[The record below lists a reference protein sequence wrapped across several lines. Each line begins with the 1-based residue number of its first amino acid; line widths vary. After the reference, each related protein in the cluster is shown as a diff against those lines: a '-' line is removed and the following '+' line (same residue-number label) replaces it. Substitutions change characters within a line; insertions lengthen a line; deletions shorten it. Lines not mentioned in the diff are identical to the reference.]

1 MPTCPPAKR
10 YIVSLLVVSVRILQY
25 TSPENYLILSVQGR
39 LIKHTIFL
47 AVLFPRSLSPKLP
60 IVSVTVGGSP
70 EKEQENRKVSGI
82 YDFNEWLHGP
92 RYVAVL
98 YIRTLTNPFII
109 TFCQGVPL
117 NRAKEKSS
125 SAEVTDNFL
134 YNSSLNE
141 RQRAAVCRI
150 LSGQCRPCPY
160 LLFGPPGTGKTIT
173 VVEAI
178 LQVSSVSG
186 SVENLL
192 RLERNIHISSRALLG
207 ILVVVTALWVMGI
220 LGVQQEEPWESLKK
234 QGHLGRLNV
243 KSTKAFCLSPIP
255 CPLRCDYSR
264 KSLEVPGYETVL
276 VISLTG
282 RSAVHQVIKLYVEI
296 SVRYIGPKLWNSIP
310 NMFKNITNFKS
321 FKRSISQVDLVQF
334 L

>member
-1 MPTCPPAKR
+1 M
-10 YIVSLLVVSVRILQY
+10 
-25 TSPENYLILSVQGR
+25 
-39 LIKHTIFL
+39 
-47 AVLFPRSLSPKLP
+47 
-60 IVSVTVGGSP
+60 GGSP
-70 EKEQENRKVSGI
+70 EKEQEDRKGPGI
-82 YDFNEWLHGP
+82 YDFNEWPHGP
-92 RYVAVL
+92 RYGSVL
-98 YIRTLTNPFII
+98 CIRTLTNPFII

-207 ILVVVTALWVMGI
+207 ILVVVVALWVMG
-220 LGVQQEEPWESLKK
+220 LFV
-234 QGHLGRLNV
+234 
-243 KSTKAFCLSPIP
+243 C
-255 CPLRCDYSR
+255 SR
-264 KSLEVPGYETVL
+264 KNHGK
-276 VISLTG
+276 
-282 RSAVHQVIKLYVEI
+282 A
-296 SVRYIGPKLWNSIP
+296 
-310 NMFKNITNFKS
+310 
-321 FKRSISQVDLVQF
+321 
-334 L
+334 

>member
-1 MPTCPPAKR
+1 M
-10 YIVSLLVVSVRILQY
+10 
-25 TSPENYLILSVQGR
+25 
-39 LIKHTIFL
+39 
-47 AVLFPRSLSPKLP
+47 
-60 IVSVTVGGSP
+60 
-70 EKEQENRKVSGI
+70 
-82 YDFNEWLHGP
+82 
-92 RYVAVL
+92 
-98 YIRTLTNPFII
+98 
-109 TFCQGVPL
+109 
-117 NRAKEKSS
+117 KEKSS

-207 ILVVVTALWVMGI
+207 ILVAALWVMGI

-234 QGHLGRLNV
+234 QGHLGRLKV
-243 KSTKAFCLSPIP
+243 KSA
-255 CPLRCDYSR
+255 
-264 KSLEVPGYETVL
+264 
-276 VISLTG
+276 
-282 RSAVHQVIKLYVEI
+282 
-296 SVRYIGPKLWNSIP
+296 
-310 NMFKNITNFKS
+310 KS
-321 FKRSISQVDLVQF
+321 FSFVGNPMPFAQRLQP
-334 L
+334 

>member
-1 MPTCPPAKR
+1 M
-10 YIVSLLVVSVRILQY
+10 
-25 TSPENYLILSVQGR
+25 
-39 LIKHTIFL
+39 
-47 AVLFPRSLSPKLP
+47 
-60 IVSVTVGGSP
+60 TVGGSP
-70 EKEQENRKVSGI
+70 EKEQEDRKGPGI

-92 RYVAVL
+92 RYGSVL
-98 YIRTLTNPFII
+98 CIRTLTNPFII
-109 TFCQGVPL
+109 TFCRGVPL

-178 LQVSSVSG
+178 LQVSSVSD

-207 ILVVVTALWVMGI
+207 SLVVVVALWVMGI
-220 LGVQQEEPWESLKK
+220 FGVQQEEPWESLKK
-234 QGHLGRLNV
+234 AR
-243 KSTKAFCLSPIP
+243 T
-255 CPLRCDYSR
+255 
-264 KSLEVPGYETVL
+264 PGNAQREK
-276 VISLTG
+276 
-282 RSAVHQVIKLYVEI
+282 RQ
-296 SVRYIGPKLWNSIP
+296 
-310 NMFKNITNFKS
+310 S
-321 FKRSISQVDLVQF
+321 FLFVANPMPVAL
-334 L
+334 

>member
-1 MPTCPPAKR
+1 M
-10 YIVSLLVVSVRILQY
+10 
-25 TSPENYLILSVQGR
+25 
-39 LIKHTIFL
+39 
-47 AVLFPRSLSPKLP
+47 
-60 IVSVTVGGSP
+60 
-70 EKEQENRKVSGI
+70 
-82 YDFNEWLHGP
+82 
-92 RYVAVL
+92 
-98 YIRTLTNPFII
+98 
-109 TFCQGVPL
+109 
-117 NRAKEKSS
+117 KEKSS

-207 ILVVVTALWVMGI
+207 ILVVVVALWVMGI
-220 LGVQQEEPWESLKK
+220 FGVQQEEPWESLKK

-243 KSTKAFCLSPIP
+243 KSAKAFCLSPIP
-255 CPLRCDYSR
+255 FPLHCDYSR
-264 KSLEVPGYETVL
+264 KSLEVPGYEAVL

-282 RSAVHQVIKLYVEI
+282 RSAVHQVIKLYEEI
-296 SVRYIGPKLWNSIP
+296 SRKNECVAVRPPTERCMAN
-310 NMFKNITNFKS
+310 
-321 FKRSISQVDLVQF
+321 
-334 L
+334 

>member
-1 MPTCPPAKR
+1 M
-10 YIVSLLVVSVRILQY
+10 
-25 TSPENYLILSVQGR
+25 
-39 LIKHTIFL
+39 
-47 AVLFPRSLSPKLP
+47 
-60 IVSVTVGGSP
+60 GGSP
-70 EKEQENRKVSGI
+70 EKEQEDRKGPGI
-82 YDFNEWLHGP
+82 YDFNEWPHGP
-92 RYVAVL
+92 RYGSVL
-98 YIRTLTNPFII
+98 CIRTLTNPFII

-117 NRAKEKSS
+117 NRVKEKSS

-207 ILVVVTALWVMGI
+207 ILVAALWVMGI
-220 LGVQQEEPWESLKK
+220 LGE
-234 QGHLGRLNV
+234 
-243 KSTKAFCLSPIP
+243 
-255 CPLRCDYSR
+255 
-264 KSLEVPGYETVL
+264 
-276 VISLTG
+276 
-282 RSAVHQVIKLYVEI
+282 
-296 SVRYIGPKLWNSIP
+296 
-310 NMFKNITNFKS
+310 
-321 FKRSISQVDLVQF
+321 
-334 L
+334 